1 MFRKIFARKL
11 SSLIKSKNM
20 TNQDLANY
28 LNVTRQSV
36 SQFTRG
42 TAMPSTEN
50 LIAIADFFNISIDE
64 LLGRKNIFSA
74 PNTTNFDSN
83 RTVFNLLN
91 NPDGILE
98 YKIFV
103 PTIESQPTD
112 DGRLLID
119 LSSKLK
125 KGKFKYS
132 FALIKHDSIYRSYL
146 ILDEIEGNFI
156 KFVLEKSKNKDN
168 FISLVNI
175 INQQLGL
182 NYDAYNYNRVALV
195 IKIYDEHYYDFH
207 LNISSPMAATTG
219 RLTTGEEEYIAAW
232 LNLSTNEKIQKLK
245 EIYEK

>member
-1 MFRKIFARKL
+1 MLKNIFAKN
-11 SSLIKSKNM
+11 LIDLLKSKNM

-36 SQFTRG
+36 SRFTKG
-42 TAMPSTEN
+42 NILPSTEN

-64 LLGRKNIFSA
+64 LLGRKNVFSA

-132 FALIKHDSIYRSYL
+132 FALIKHYSIYRSYL
-146 ILDEIEGNFI
+146 ILDDIEGNFI

-175 INQQLGL
+175 INQQF
-182 NYDAYNYNRVALV
+182 LV

-207 LNISSPMAATTG
+207 LNVDLSVPVPTVSK
-219 RLTTGEEEYIAAW
+219 LTLLKEKYINAW
-232 LNLSTNEKIQKLK
+232 LELPIAEKIQELK
-245 EIYEK
+245 RIYEKELGLIKKESFV

>member
-132 FALIKHDSIYRSYL
+132 FALIKQYSIYRSYL
-146 ILDEIEGNFI
+146 FLDEIECDFI
-156 KFVLEKSKNKDN
+156 DFVLEKSKNKDN

>member
-132 FALIKHDSIYRSYL
+132 FALIKHYSIYRSYL

-182 NYDAYNYNRVALV
+182 NYDAYNYN
-195 IKIYDEHYYDFH
+195 
-207 LNISSPMAATTG
+207 
-219 RLTTGEEEYIAAW
+219 
-232 LNLSTNEKIQKLK
+232 
-245 EIYEK
+245 

>member
-1 MFRKIFARKL
+1 MFREFFAEKL
-11 SSLIKSKNM
+11 SNLIKIKKI
-20 TNQDLANY
+20 TNQQLANE
-28 LNVTRQSV
+28 LNLTRQSI
-36 SQFTRG
+36 SQFTKG
-42 TAMPSTEN
+42 TAMPSIEK

-64 LLGRKNIFSA
+64 LLGRKNVFSA

-132 FALIKHDSIYRSYL
+132 FALIKQYSIYRSYL
-146 ILDEIEGNFI
+146 FLDEIEGDFI
-156 KFVLEKSKNKDN
+156 DFVLEKSKNKDN

-195 IKIYDEHYYDFH
+195 IKIY
-207 LNISSPMAATTG
+207 
-219 RLTTGEEEYIAAW
+219 
-232 LNLSTNEKIQKLK
+232 
-245 EIYEK
+245 

>member
-1 MFRKIFARKL
+1 MFREFFAEKL
-11 SSLIKSKNM
+11 SNLIKIKKI
-20 TNQDLANY
+20 TNQQLANE
-28 LNVTRQSV
+28 LNLTRQSI
-36 SQFTRG
+36 SQFTKG
-42 TAMPSTEN
+42 TAMPSIEK

-64 LLGRKNIFSA
+64 LLGRKNVFSA

-132 FALIKHDSIYRSYL
+132 FALIKQYSIYRSYL
-146 ILDEIEGNFI
+146 FLDEIEGDFI
-156 KFVLEKSKNKDN
+156 DFVLEKSKNKDN

-195 IKIYDEHYYDFH
+195 IKIYDENYYDFN

>member
-1 MFRKIFARKL
+1 MLKNIFAKN
-11 SSLIKSKNM
+11 LIDLLKSKNM

-36 SQFTRG
+36 SRFTKG
-42 TAMPSTEN
+42 NILPSTEN

-64 LLGRKNIFSA
+64 LLGRKNVFSA

-91 NPDGILE
+91 NPDGI
-98 YKIFV
+98 
-103 PTIESQPTD
+103 
-112 DGRLLID
+112 
-119 LSSKLK
+119 
-125 KGKFKYS
+125 FKYS
-132 FALIKHDSIYRSYL
+132 FALIKQYSIYRSYL
-146 ILDEIEGNFI
+146 FLDEIEGDFI
-156 KFVLEKSKNKDN
+156 DFVLEKSKNKDN

-207 LNISSPMAATTG
+207 LNIDSLITTTS
-219 RLTTGEEEYIAAW
+219 RLTLIEEKYINAW
-232 LNLSTNEKIQKLK
+232 LELSTTEKIQELK
-245 EIYEK
+245 RIYEKELGIIKKESFV

>member
-64 LLGRKNIFSA
+64 LLGRKNVFSA

-207 LNISSPMAATTG
+207 LNISSPMAATTE

-245 EIYEK
+245 EL